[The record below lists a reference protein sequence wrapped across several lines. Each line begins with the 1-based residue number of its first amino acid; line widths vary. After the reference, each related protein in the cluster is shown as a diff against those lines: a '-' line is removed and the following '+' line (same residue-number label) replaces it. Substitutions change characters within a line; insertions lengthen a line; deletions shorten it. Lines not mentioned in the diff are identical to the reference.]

1 MSEVLYL
8 VTGATGFVGS
18 FVVDEVLANGGR
30 VRALVRR
37 SAQAEALEARG
48 IEVVTGDLRDEDVLR
63 KAVAGVKGI
72 YHIAAMFRE
81 ANQPDRAYYEVNAD
95 VPRRLLQAAAQAGV
109 ERVVHCSTVGVLG
122 DVKEVPANEE
132 TSFNPGDVY
141 QRSKLEGEKAVLEI
155 FRSGTISGCVIRPAM
170 IYGPSDTRNL
180 KMFRMVARGRFFY
193 VGRGEGLVHF
203 IDVRDLARA
212 FRLAMENTAQNGEV
226 FIIAGQ
232 RYMKLREM
240 AEMIARETGVRPP
253 WLCVPVKPMQWLGS
267 CCEAICRPLRI
278 QPPIY
283 RRRVDFF
290 TKNRAFDSSKA
301 QRLLGFEPAQSP
313 EQEVADIVADYRARK
328 WI

>member
-1 MSEVLYL
+1 MSEGLYL